1 MTAAERSQI
10 LALMAQ
16 GKPDFK
22 DDTATVREAFDGLL
36 ATLPVDEEV
45 LFETRTIAGIPGVW
59 ADGPQDNGRVL
70 LYLHG
75 GAYVV
80 GTPHGYRSLSSNLAQ
95 QAGTALFSPRYRLAP
110 EHQFPAPVDDALA
123 AYRGLL
129 EEGYEPSSIVVAGDS
144 AGGGLAAAL
153 LLAIRE
159 AGLTQPAAAWLL
171 SPWADLSCSAETM
184 RTKAHQDPLL
194 DAEGL
199 RRKAAEYLGE
209 APADSPLASP
219 AVAELHD
226 LAPLLVHVGSHEI
239 LLDDAVSLVG
249 RAGAAGTSARLV
261 IGPEMF
267 HVWPL
272 FGFMLTEGREA
283 LAEAGRFLAEHL
295 QVARHEAPTQPETTT
310 ALA

>member
-1 MTAAERSQI
+1 
-10 LALMAQ
+10 MAQ

-36 ATLPVDEEV
+36 ATLPVDEDIA
-45 LFETRTIAGIPGVW
+45 FETRTIGGIPGVW
-59 ADGPQDNGRVL
+59 ADGAQGNDRVL

-95 QAGTALFSPRYRLAP
+95 EAGTALFSPRYRLAP

-129 EEGYEPSSIVVAGDS
+129 EEGYDAASIVVAGDS

-153 LLAIRE
+153 LLAIRD
-159 AGLTQPAAAWLL
+159 AGLPQPAAAWLL
-171 SPWADLSCSAETM
+171 SPWADLSCTSETM

-199 RRKAAEYLGE
+199 SRKAAEYLGSTPPE
-209 APADSPLASP
+209 TPLASP
-219 AVAELHD
+219 AGAELHD

-239 LLDDAVSLVG
+239 LLDDAVRLVG

-272 FGFMLTEGREA
+272 FGFMLSEGRQA
-283 LAEAGRFLAEHL
+283 LAEAGRFLAERL
-295 QVARHEAPTQPETTT
+295 QEARHATHAQPETTT
-310 ALA
+310 TSA

>member
-1 MTAAERSQI
+1 MTAAERGQI

-22 DDTATVREAFDGLL
+22 DDTATVRENFDGLL
-36 ATLPVDEEV
+36 ATLPVDEAIA
-45 LFETRTIAGIPGVW
+45 FETRTIGGIPGVW
-59 ADGPQDNGRVL
+59 ADGAQDNSRVL

-80 GTPHGYRSLSSNLAQ
+80 GTPHGYRSLSSNVAKE
-95 QAGTALFSPRYRLAP
+95 AGTSLFSPRYRLAP

-129 EEGYEPSSIVVAGDS
+129 EEGYDAASIVVAGDS

-159 AGLTQPAAAWLL
+159 ADLPQPAAAWLL
-171 SPWADLSCSAETM
+171 SPWADLSCSSETM

-199 RRKAAEYLGE
+199 SRKAAEYLGE

-219 AVAELHD
+219 VAAELHD
-226 LAPLLVHVGSHEI
+226 LAPILVHVGSHEI
-239 LLDDAVSLVG
+239 LLDDAVRLVA
-249 RAGAAGTSARLV
+249 RAGATGTSARLV

-272 FGFMLTEGREA
+272 FGFMLSEGREA

-295 QVARHEAPTQPETTT
+295 QAARHEAPAQPATT
-310 ALA
+310 LS